1 MTTPATDGKMIV
13 NALYRSAV
21 VSGLATGYARL
32 GKLAMGGGGHS
43 PPKLD
48 FTPLDVSMV
57 ELDVALAMGTKDL
70 LIKQGII
77 PADIIK

>member
-13 NALYRSAV
+13 NALYHSAV

-32 GKLAMGGGGHS
+32 GKMAMGVA

-48 FTPLDVSMV
+48 LTPRDVGMV
-57 ELDVALAMGTKDL
+57 VLDVALAMGTKYL
-70 LIKQGII
+70 LIKQGIT
-77 PADIIK
+77 PADIMK